1 MCKCCTSPSEPVH
14 SSKSNLIV
22 RRADARWV
30 REFMGYQGQAVV
42 ANYLANMSKKGIK
55 GPIEIEL
62 EHEILKFFKK
72 SLSNKVSTLS
82 CSLLISERGY
92 RLDAGP
98 NSHSRPMS
106 LAHFSSSTISKSCC
120 RDSGLLLPLGR
131 RRSGPSRSGTCAA
144 GTKYCRNAPQ
154 QYSRDGSKS

>member
-1 MCKCCTSPSEPVH
+1 MCRCCTSPSEPLL

-22 RRADARWV
+22 RRPDARWV

-72 SLSNKVSTLS
+72 SLSNKVSTILR
-82 CSLLISERGY
+82 SLLISERGY

-106 LAHFSSSTISKSCC
+106 LAHVTSSTISESCC
-120 RDSGLLLPLGR
+120 RDLGLLLSLGG
-131 RRSGPSRSGTCAA
+131 RRSGPSRAQACTSRTEYDRG
-144 GTKYCRNAPQ
+144 APQ
-154 QYSRDGSKS
+154 R